1 MNARNIACW
10 DEYGDYLIPVM
21 PFMDNVI
28 ARSEGSYLID
38 VEGNKI
44 LDLASGQFCTIL
56 GHNHPLFIERL
67 AAELKNNLHTKESLF
82 RLVRFKQSRNQCR
95 SRILQWLSA
104 AIRQRHSGAQFNM
117 PTAGTAS
124 RLTQPRRPSVLPD

>member
-56 GHNHPLFIERL
+56 GHNHPLFIDRL
-67 AAELKNNLHTKESLF
+67 AAEEFN
-82 RLVRFKQSRNQCR
+82 R
-95 SRILQWLSA
+95 
-104 AIRQRHSGAQFNM
+104 RQNPELAGVIGA
-117 PTAGTAS
+117 GGY
-124 RLTQPRRPSVLPD
+124 